1 MAQKN
6 LLSKYTANEINDI
19 ITQLTTNGVLPF
31 KMDTTGSKYTTE
43 EMTGFFTDLK
53 EKLGDSLF
61 TIKQQEQPKL
71 DLLITRFEKLQAAF
85 TRAEQ
90 TMLSQKE
97 ETKVMNA
104 LKKEVAELKTDL
116 KTAEL
121 KTAELK
127 TDLKT
132 DLKALDLKTKI
143 KNLQDQINTL
153 EGKIANLSNA
163 SE

>member
-1 MAQKN
+1 
-6 LLSKYTANEINDI
+6 
-19 ITQLTTNGVLPF
+19 
-31 KMDTTGSKYTTE
+31 
-43 EMTGFFTDLK
+43 
-53 EKLGDSLF
+53 
-61 TIKQQEQPKL
+61 
-71 DLLITRFEKLQAAF
+71 
-85 TRAEQ
+85 
-90 TMLSQKE
+90 
-97 ETKVMNA
+97 MNA